1 MLYSLFEEDATTT
14 MLLIPNNNN
23 IWLIVDVMLVE
34 IRKLKINEKYDKH
47 KILWIII
54 SLIFISIR
62 IIYFDGYNE
71 NIMAFST
78 ILGEYLNSVKLDY
91 MSC

>member
-1 MLYSLFEEDATTT
+1 

-34 IRKLKINEKYDKH
+34 IRKLKINQKYDKH
-47 KILWIII
+47 EIQWIII